1 MLPSLNKGFV
11 VVVGGEVAT
20 FGGRGGRYFRGEGRS
35 LLSGGRGGHYFW
47 GEGRS
52 LLSGGGEFVTF
63 G

>member
-11 VVVGGEVAT
+11 VVVVGGEVVT
-20 FGGRGGRYFRGEGRS
+20 FGGKGRS
-35 LLSGGRGGHYFW
+35 LLSGGRGGRFFW